1 MPTEGREKKKIR
13 GRLFKRGVGCCIKEE
28 RATRIRE
35 EFFGKQRALK
45 RKKRKVSIENEQ
57 KQRKVEKA
65 KGREKKKEKER
76 LV

>member
-45 RKKRKVSIENEQ
+45 RKKRKVSIKNEQ
-57 KQRKVEKA
+57 KERKVKKLKA
-65 KGREKKKEKER
+65 EKKRKKR
-76 LV
+76 RD